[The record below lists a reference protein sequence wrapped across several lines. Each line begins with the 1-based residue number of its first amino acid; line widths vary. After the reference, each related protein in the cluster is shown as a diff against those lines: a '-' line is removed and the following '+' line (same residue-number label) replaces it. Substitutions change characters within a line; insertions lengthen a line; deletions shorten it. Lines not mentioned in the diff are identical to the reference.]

1 MMQCTQLDISQICGY
16 NNVGW
21 TFQQSVGSSGGM
33 IILWDKKFM
42 EVNDALTGEYIL
54 SVSCTNKS
62 DNFNWMLTSVYG
74 PNNIVE
80 RISFWEELDT
90 TCRLWNLP
98 WCIGGDFNT
107 VKKCDEKKNCT
118 KISRSMTQFNDF
130 IEHHNLVDLPLKG
143 ARFTWSNGQSNP
155 VMCRLDR
162 FLITPCFETHFPLI
176 SQLARARPTSDHIP
190 ILLDISD
197 PSWGPCPFRF
207 EAMWLLESDFLTL
220 LKDWWLSF
228 SFTGSPS
235 TVLWLKLKALKEKLR
250 VWNKEVFKHTHTRL
264 NDILTEIQE

>member
-33 IILWDKKFM
+33 IILWDKNFM
-42 EVNDALTGEYIL
+42 EVNDALTGEYTL

-74 PNNIVE
+74 PNNTVE

-90 TCRLWNLP
+90 ACRLWNLP

-107 VKKCDEKKNCT
+107 VKKCDENKNCT

-130 IEHHNLVDLPLKG
+130 IEQHNLVDLPLKG
-143 ARFTWSNGQSNP
+143 
-155 VMCRLDR
+155 
-162 FLITPCFETHFPLI
+162 
-176 SQLARARPTSDHIP
+176 
-190 ILLDISD
+190 
-197 PSWGPCPFRF
+197 
-207 EAMWLLESDFLTL
+207 
-220 LKDWWLSF
+220 
-228 SFTGSPS
+228 SPS
-235 TVLWLKLKALKEKLR
+235 TALWLKLKALKEKLR

-264 NDILTEIQE
+264 NDILTEIQELDNMSEDGVLSEEDKHNIIYLKSEFEKTAQMEEISWKIKSKTKWLQEGDRNSAFFYE